1 MLTGETIF
9 MLNSA
14 LQREDA
20 NTDTIAAMSI
30 LIIEDDLEAAA
41 LLQRA
46 LRQHGYELAHAADGR
61 EGLERALQGKWELV
75 IADRMLP
82 SMDGLTIVEQLRA
95 RGNRTP
101 ILILSALGNVDDR
114 VRGLNAGGDDYLT
127 KPYAFAE
134 LLARV
139 EALLRR
145 GQDDGAPSRLNDSG
159 VAVDLLA
166 RTVERDGKPVQLTA
180 REFDVLVFLMQHA
193 RRVVTRKML
202 LEQVWDLH
210 FDPQTNVIDVHIS
223 RLRQAIDRGF
233 ERALI
238 HTIRGSGYMF
248 GEQTA

>member
-1 MLTGETIF
+1 MLDSQV
-9 MLNSA
+9 LRDDSNP
-14 LQREDA
+14 
-20 NTDTIAAMSI
+20 DTMAAMSI
-30 LIIEDDLEAAA
+30 LVIEDDLEAAG

-46 LRQHGYELAHAADGR
+46 LREHGYELAHAADGR
-61 EGLERALQGKWELV
+61 IGLEKALQGKWDLI

-82 SMDGLTIVEQLRA
+82 SMDGLAIVEQLRS
-95 RGNRTP
+95 RGHRTP

-114 VRGLNAGGDDYLT
+114 VRGLKAGGDDYLT
-127 KPYAFAE
+127 KPYASAE

-145 GQDDGAPSRLNDSG
+145 GQDENTQSRLTDSG
-159 VAVDLLA
+159 VVVDLLA

-180 REFDVLVFLMQHA
+180 REFDVLVFLMKNA

-223 RLRQAIDRGF
+223 RLRQAIDKEF
-233 ERALI
+233 SRALI

-248 GEQTA
+248 GEQTG